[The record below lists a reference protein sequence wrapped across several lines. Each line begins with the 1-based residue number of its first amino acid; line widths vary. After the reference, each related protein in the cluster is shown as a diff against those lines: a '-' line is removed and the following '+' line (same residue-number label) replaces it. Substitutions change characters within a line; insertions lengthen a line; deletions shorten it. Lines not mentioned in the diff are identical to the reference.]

1 MDVRQLPKAEL
12 HVHIEGT
19 LEPALMMELAE
30 QNDVVL
36 PYRSVEE
43 IAAAYEFEDLQSFL
57 DVYYLGATA
66 LRTADDFRALTTA
79 YLARAHA
86 DGVQHVEM
94 FFDPQTHTERDVPFS
109 VFMPGF
115 RAAMADAEAEW
126 GMTSSL
132 IMCFLRHL
140 SPEAALDTLA
150 ASEAHLDRVVAVGLD
165 SAEVGRPPELFVE
178 SFDRA
183 KAMGLRAVAHAGEEG
198 PAAFVRSALDNL
210 GVERIDHGVHAE
222 DDAALVDRLV
232 AEQVP
237 LTMCPLS
244 NVKLKVFDRLEDHNI
259 GRLLRAGVKVS
270 INSDDPSYFGGYI
283 GDAYEQTA
291 RAVELTDAEVV
302 RIARNSIESS
312 FASDDRKAELI
323 AGLPSV

>member
-19 LEPALMMELAE
+19 LEPVLMLELASL
-30 QNDVVL
+30 NGVDL
-36 PYRSVEE
+36 PYGSIAE
-43 IAAAYEFEDLQSFL
+43 IEAAYEFEDLQSFL
-57 DVYYLGATA
+57 DVYYLGAAA
-66 LRTADDFRALTTA
+66 LRTQDDFRALTTA

-86 DGVQHVEM
+86 DGVRHVEM

-115 RAAMADAEAEW
+115 RAAMADARAEW

-140 SPEAALDTLA
+140 SPEAAVATLA
-150 ASEAHLDRVVAVGLD
+150 ESEGHLDEVVAVGLD
-165 SAEVGRPPELFVE
+165 SSEAGRPPELFVE
-178 SFDRA
+178 AYDRA
-183 KAMGLRAVAHAGEEG
+183 RAMGLRAVAHAGEEG

-210 GVERIDHGVHAE
+210 GAERIDHGVHAGE
-222 DDAALVDRLV
+222 DDELVDRLS
-232 AEQVP
+232 AEQIP

-244 NVKLKVFDRLEDHNI
+244 NVKLRVFDRLEDHNI
-259 GRLLRAGVKVS
+259 ASLLRRGVRVS

-283 GDAYEQTA
+283 GDAYEQNA
-291 RAVELTDAEVV
+291 EAVGLTDEEVV
-302 RIARNSIESS
+302 AIARNSITSS
-312 FASDDRKAELI
+312 FASDDRKAELL
-323 AGLPSV
+323 AGLPT

>member
-19 LEPALMMELAE
+19 LEPVLMLELASL
-30 QNDVVL
+30 NGVDL
-36 PYRSVEE
+36 PYGSIAE
-43 IAAAYEFEDLQSFL
+43 IEAAYEFEDLQSFL
-57 DVYYLGATA
+57 DVYYLGAAA
-66 LRTADDFRALTTA
+66 LRTQDDFRALTTA

-86 DGVQHVEM
+86 DGVRHVEM

-115 RAAMADAEAEW
+115 RAAMADARAEW

-140 SPEAALDTLA
+140 SPEAAVATLA
-150 ASEAHLDRVVAVGLD
+150 ESEGHLDGVVAVGLD
-165 SAEVGRPPELFVE
+165 SSEAGRPPELFVE
-178 SFDRA
+178 AYDRA
-183 KAMGLRAVAHAGEEG
+183 KTMGLRAVAHAGEEG
-198 PAAFVRSALDNL
+198 PAAYVRSALDNL
-210 GVERIDHGVHAE
+210 GAERIDHGVHAGE
-222 DDAALVDRLV
+222 DDALVDRIA
-232 AEQVP
+232 AEQIP

-244 NVKLKVFDRLEDHNI
+244 NVKLRVFDRLEDHNI
-259 GRLLRAGVKVS
+259 ASLLRRGVRVS

-291 RAVELTDAEVV
+291 EAVGLTDEEVV
-302 RIARNSIESS
+302 AIARNSITSS
-312 FASDDRKAELI
+312 FASDDRKAELL
-323 AGLPSV
+323 AGLPT